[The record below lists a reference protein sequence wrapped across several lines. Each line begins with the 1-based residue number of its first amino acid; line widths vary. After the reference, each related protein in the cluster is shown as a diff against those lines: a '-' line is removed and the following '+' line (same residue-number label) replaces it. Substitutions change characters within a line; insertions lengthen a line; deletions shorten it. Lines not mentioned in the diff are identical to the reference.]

1 MSDPRP
7 IRIAP
12 SILSAD
18 FASLARDLARAE
30 EAGADLHHVDVMDG
44 HFVPN
49 LPIGPPVVRSI
60 RLASTIPLDVHV
72 MIERPLAFAE
82 PFVRAGADVYTF
94 HVESADDPVET
105 AEAVRALGARAGIT
119 LNPDTP
125 IERLAPVLP
134 HVDFVLVMS
143 VFPGFAGQSFLPESL
158 DRVRAV
164 RETLGWEGDL
174 EVDGGIGPL
183 TIADAAAAG
192 ADVFVAGSAV
202 YGAAEGV
209 ELAVPRL
216 RRLAEEGRD
225 RAT

>member
-1 MSDPRP
+1 VSGPRP

-12 SILSAD
+12 SLLSAD

-49 LPIGPPVVRSI
+49 LTIGPPVVRSV
-60 RLASTIPLDVHV
+60 RRATSVPLDVHV
-72 MIERPLAFAE
+72 MITRPLAFAE
-82 PFVRAGADVYTF
+82 AFVKAGADGYTF
-94 HVESADDPVET
+94 HVEAEDDPVET
-105 AEAVRALGARAGIT
+105 ARAVRALGAKAGIT

-125 IERLAPVLP
+125 IESLRPLLP
-134 HVDFVLVMS
+134 HVDRVLVMS

-164 RETLGWEGDL
+164 RAMGWDGEL
-174 EVDGGIGPL
+174 EIDGGIGPS

-192 ADVFVAGSAV
+192 ADLFVAGSAV
-202 YGAAEGV
+202 YGADEGV
-209 ELAVPRL
+209 ELAIPRL

-225 RAT
+225 RAG